1 MLRINSQYRKPTAL
15 NISITIT
22 AILTLAVCAS
32 EYGLIG
38 AFLAG
43 GVFMVADRFTRRS
56 SPPAYFRSM
65 IILALTASTFHF
77 FGIEAGSLTV
87 IALLFSA
94 ALTAAIRN
102 LSSQPLLKDS
112 LFVFSIIAFLT
123 ALTIELSSPLYLE
136 GLHSMLSTYSENRD
150 VSKESIQAHLALT
163 TLWAS
168 LILLLELTNKV
179 AEIFGGK
186 YAK

>member
-1 MLRINSQYRKPTAL
+1 MFKNKSQYRIPTAL

-22 AILTLAVCAS
+22 AIFTLAICAS
-32 EYGLIG
+32 KYGLIG

-43 GVFMVADRFTRRS
+43 GAFMITDLLMRRS
-56 SPPAYFRSM
+56 SPTTYFRSM
-65 IILALTASTFHF
+65 LFIALTTSIFPF

-87 IALLFSA
+87 ITLLFST
-94 ALTAAIRN
+94 ALTVGIRN
-102 LSSQPLLKDS
+102 LSSQPLLNDN

-123 ALTIELSSPLYLE
+123 ALTIELSSPLYVE
-136 GLHSMLSTYSENRD
+136 DLHSILSTYAENID
-150 VSKESIQAHLALT
+150 ISKENIQAYHALT

-179 AEIFGGK
+179 AEILGGK
-186 YAK
+186 YTK